1 MAAWPKLD
9 TEFIMEPR
17 TLKTIVIDDSKLQR
31 TAIAELVRKHKKLE
45 LMADYK
51 NGIEA
56 RIAMKEHPVD
66 LVFLDIEMPI
76 ISGFDFIESLQE
88 RPQIILV
95 TGKPDYAMQA
105 FDYDVTDY
113 LLKPITAERF
123 NTSVKKA
130 LANRIDPESDI
141 SDDHHIVVNSKLK
154 KVKVSVNDI
163 RWIEGVGDYIKI
175 VTEEDNILVLMTMKA
190 LLESLPHEKFMRIHK
205 SYIVNLE
212 KVENFNGAQVEIS
225 GQQLP
230 LSRHKKALLEEALLN
245 SSTE

>member
-1 MAAWPKLD
+1 
-9 TEFIMEPR
+9 MEPR

-31 TAIAELVRKHKKLE
+31 TAITELIRKHQKLE
-45 LMADYK
+45 LTADYK

-76 ISGFDFIESLQE
+76 ISGFDFIESLE
-88 RPQIILV
+88 DRPQIILV
-95 TGKPDYAMQA
+95 TGKADYAMQA

-123 NTSVKKA
+123 DTSVKKA
-130 LANRIDPESDI
+130 LANI
-141 SDDHHIVVNSKLK
+141 SDMEPEIADEQHIIVNSKLK

-175 VTEEDNILVLMTMKA
+175 VSETEKILVLMTMKS
-190 LLESLPHEKFMRIHK
+190 LLESLPKEKFMRIHK

-212 KVENFNGAQVEIS
+212 KVENFSGAEVEVS
-225 GQQLP
+225 GHRLP
-230 LSRHKKALLEEALLN
+230 LSRHKKTLLEKALLN
-245 SSTE
+245 TPTKEV

>member
-1 MAAWPKLD
+1 
-9 TEFIMEPR
+9 MESR

-31 TAIAELVRKHKKLE
+31 TAISELVRKHQKLE
-45 LMADYK
+45 LTADYH

-56 RIAMKEHPVD
+56 RIAMKENPVD

-95 TGKPDYAMQA
+95 TGKADYAMKA

-123 NTSVKKA
+123 STSVKKA
-130 LANRIDPESDI
+130 LANRSDPEPEI
-141 SDDHHIVVNSKLK
+141 TDDHHIMVNSKLK
-154 KVKVSVNDI
+154 KVKVSVNDV

-175 VTEEDNILVLMTMKA
+175 VTEEENILVLMTMKA
-190 LLESLPHEKFMRIHK
+190 LMESLPKGKFMRIHK

-212 KVENFNGAQVEIS
+212 KVENFNGAEVEVS
-225 GQQLP
+225 GHRLP
-230 LSRHKKALLEEALLN
+230 LSRHKKILLQEALLN
-245 SSTE
+245 SSTD

>member
-1 MAAWPKLD
+1 
-9 TEFIMEPR
+9 MEPR
-17 TLKTIVIDDSKLQR
+17 TLKTIVIDDSKVQR
-31 TAIAELVRKHKKLE
+31 TAIAELVRKHQKLE
-45 LMADYK
+45 LTADYK

-76 ISGFDFIESLQE
+76 ISGFDFIESLEE

-95 TGKPDYAMQA
+95 TGKAEYAMQA

-123 NTSVKKA
+123 GTSVKKA
-130 LANRIDPESDI
+130 LANWTDLESEI
-141 SDDHHIVVNSKLK
+141 ADDRHIIVNSKLK
-154 KVKVSVNDI
+154 KVKISVNAI

-175 VTEEDNILVLMTMKA
+175 VTEEQNILVLMTMKA
-190 LLESLPHEKFMRIHK
+190 LVENLPKGKFMRIHK

-212 KVENFNGAQVEIS
+212 KVENFSGAEVEVS
-225 GQQLP
+225 GHRLP
-230 LSRHKKALLEEALLN
+230 LSRHKKTLLEEALLN
-245 SSTE
+245 TPNDESGSRK

>member
-1 MAAWPKLD
+1 MR
-9 TEFIMEPR
+9 EPR
-17 TLKTIVIDDSKLQR
+17 TLNTIVIDDSKMQR
-31 TAIAELVRKHKKLE
+31 TAICTLVRKHPKLE
-45 LMADYK
+45 LTAEYK

-76 ISGFDFIESLQE
+76 ISGFDFIESLKE
-88 RPQIILV
+88 RPQIILI
-95 TGKPDYAMQA
+95 TGNPDYAMQA

-123 NTSVKKA
+123 DTSVKKA
-130 LANRIDPESDI
+130 LANRTEPDSNLSE
-141 SDDHHIVVNSKLK
+141 DDYIVVSSKLK
-154 KVKVSVNDI
+154 KVKVPVNEI
-163 RWIEGVGDYIKI
+163 QWVEGVGDYIKI
-175 VTEEDNILVLMTMKA
+175 VTEDEGILVLMTMKS
-190 LLESLPHEKFMRIHK
+190 LLETLPDENFMRIHK

-212 KVENFNGAQVEIS
+212 KVENFSGSKVEIS

-230 LSRHKKALLEEALLN
+230 LSRHKKAILEEALIN